1 MVFALGFSR
10 VFELIFWVASFRELA
25 DYAGSRT
32 SGWLVL
38 VSQIAHVGIMAD
50 FFYYY
55 LKSISQGTPM
65 ELPQTNY
72 YSAHV

>member
-1 MVFALGFSR
+1 MVFALGFAR
-10 VFELIFWVASFRELA
+10 IFELIFWAASFRELA

-32 SGWLVL
+32 SGYLVL
-38 VSQIAHVGIMAD
+38 VTQVAHVFIMAD

-55 LKSISQGTPM
+55 IKSLTQGKPM
-65 ELPQTNY
+65 ELPQANY